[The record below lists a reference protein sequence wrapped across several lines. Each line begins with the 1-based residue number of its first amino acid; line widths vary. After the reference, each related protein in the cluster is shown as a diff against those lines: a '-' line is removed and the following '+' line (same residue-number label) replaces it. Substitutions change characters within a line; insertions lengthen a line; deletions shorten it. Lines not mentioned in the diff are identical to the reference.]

1 MILRACINLHSNYS
15 RKNLP
20 SDQVSR
26 RSGSGATELSE
37 TERNKCTNMNGR
49 VLAPL
54 VRGKLENNNTARV
67 FLAEYVGPDAGAEV
81 ARRKLAQF
89 QEESTYIF

>member
-26 RSGSGATELSE
+26 RW
-37 TERNKCTNMNGR
+37 
-49 VLAPL
+49 
-54 VRGKLENNNTARV
+54 KLENNNTARV